1 MNDQDAQPHASFV
14 PRLSELNGLL
24 WPSSLSDAWREWR
37 QLELTMP
44 QFKLLLTIASGDG
57 PRVSDL
63 AQRLG
68 VTPPTVTAVL
78 DRLVEHGLVRRTD
91 DQRDRRQ
98 VICLLTNQGS
108 DLLRRLRFDAWTE
121 VVECMAD
128 LAAEEIESLLVGLEA
143 LDRAWRARHLHA
155 ANGAEPQAC

>member
-1 MNDQDAQPHASFV
+1 MNQQDAPPHATLV
-14 PRLSELNGLL
+14 PRLSALNGLI
-24 WPSSLSDAWREWR
+24 WPSSLRDAWREWTN
-37 QLELTMP
+37 LDLTMP

-98 VICLLTNQGS
+98 VICLLTSQGAE
-108 DLLRRLRFDAWTE
+108 LLRRLRFNAWPE
-121 VVECMAD
+121 VVECLAD
-128 LAAEEIESLLVGLEA
+128 LAAEEIECLLVGLEA
-143 LDRAWRARHLHA
+143 LDRAWRARHAHA
-155 ANGAEPQAC
+155 ANGAEPEAC